1 MPTVRASLSAIALM
15 IVTMAGCGGDV
26 SPAGERTPAPATE
39 AAPVTAPPASATAP
53 PVATTSPAAAPTQRP
68 SSPPAKPR
76 RTTDN
81 SQRDYSCDMAS
92 DGVPVCEGRVPA
104 SVGKYRTPRQ
114 EIDRQRRA
122 ESDAALRA
130 CMEQTGM
137 TRDECIADAAAGN
150 AS

>member
-1 MPTVRASLSAIALM
+1 
-15 IVTMAGCGGDV
+15 
-26 SPAGERTPAPATE
+26 
-39 AAPVTAPPASATAP
+39 
-53 PVATTSPAAAPTQRP
+53 
-68 SSPPAKPR
+68 
-76 RTTDN
+76 
-81 SQRDYSCDMAS
+81 MAS